1 MRGTSPSSTEDEKV
15 EGVETGREKERLH
28 VCVSDSGVTC
38 ELIMNV
44 WYLQKKFLHSGS
56 RQSRSFMTSCPFYI
70 DTLWVVKRSNYYF

>member
-44 WYLQKKFLHSGS
+44 
-56 RQSRSFMTSCPFYI
+56 
-70 DTLWVVKRSNYYF
+70 